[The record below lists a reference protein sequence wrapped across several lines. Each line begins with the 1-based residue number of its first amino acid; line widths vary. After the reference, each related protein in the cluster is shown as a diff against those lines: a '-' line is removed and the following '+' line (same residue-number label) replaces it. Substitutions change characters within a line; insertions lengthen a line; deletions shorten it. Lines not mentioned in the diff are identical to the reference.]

1 MLSRLASVLDGV
13 VMGFMALAALGL
25 GVAPLLFELP
35 SHAERGFAAAGWLI
49 IALFA
54 LEYIAHFAVAADRR
68 RFAFDPWRMLD
79 LQTRP
84 VDRQGRPVAPAR
96 PARFARQRT
105 AYATGAWS

>member
-13 VMGFMALAALGL
+13 VTGFMALAALGR

-35 SHAERGFAAAGWLI
+35 SHAERGFDAAGWLI

-68 RFAFDPWRMLD
+68 RFALDPWRMLD
-79 LQTRP
+79 LANASCRP
-84 VDRQGRPVAPAR
+84 PRAACGACAACSIRSPADGVR
-96 PARFARQRT
+96 YR
-105 AYATGAWS
+105 G